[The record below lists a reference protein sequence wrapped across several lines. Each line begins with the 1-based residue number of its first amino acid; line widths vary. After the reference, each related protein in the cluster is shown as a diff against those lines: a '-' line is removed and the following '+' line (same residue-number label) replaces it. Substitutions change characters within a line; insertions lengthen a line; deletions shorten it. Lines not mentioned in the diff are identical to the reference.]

1 MNIWRVLQQ
10 SALGRNVPLSFR
22 QILLFSFF
30 IVVALLAGALS
41 HTLVSIQNLTKA
53 NEQFP
58 TQALSIA
65 NEAHEIQSL
74 SINLERSAR
83 QYLVLFDSNS
93 RQNLMDNLNQ
103 SKQLSYKLALESPN
117 QLGPLINNW
126 QDIAQHAIDRTL
138 KTSPNSPIDSSLW
151 QSFTELGNINTQI
164 NQATQNLLEERNQ
177 KLTQHTQDQ
186 RQILIETGITVVILT
201 LGFSGLL
208 GIWLSASIK
217 QVATAI
223 DSLGTSTS
231 QNHPIVLGGAKDI
244 RQLAERLEELR
255 QRLKALEEDK
265 EIFLR
270 QISHEL
276 KTPLAN
282 IREGVALISE
292 QVVGPTTPK
301 QMEILTILKENSLD
315 LQTRIESL
323 LQYQSLVFQQ
333 KRQPPKPVSLD
344 QTINSWVQR
353 HRLLLEQQDIHF
365 EYSSNPY
372 WLSLTQEDLELIFGN
387 LMTNALR
394 FSSKGGTIKI
404 LTKIESS
411 CLLLDCIDYGLG
423 IAPEDKHKIFDPF
436 YQGQRQPPTAKRGSG
451 VGLSIVKNL
460 LTTLGGSIEL
470 LDSQEGAHFQ
480 VRFPLQLAHPHP

>member
-1 MNIWRVLQQ
+1 M
-10 SALGRNVPLSFR
+10 
-22 QILLFSFF
+22 
-30 IVVALLAGALS
+30 VALLAGALS
-41 HTLVSIQNLTKA
+41 HTLVSIQNITKA

-93 RQNLMDNLNQ
+93 RQSLVDNLNQ
-103 SKQLSYKLALESPN
+103 SKQLTKKLALESPN
-117 QLGPLINNW
+117 QLGPLIDKW
-126 QDIAQHAIDRTL
+126 QNVAQHAVDQTL
-138 KTSPNSPIDSSLW
+138 AISPNSPIDGSLW
-151 QSFTELGNINTQI
+151 PSFTELGNINVLI
-164 NQATQNLLEERNQ
+164 NYATQNLLEDRNHT
-177 KLTQHTQDQ
+177 LTQHTQEQ
-186 RQILIETGITVVILT
+186 RQSLMVTGATVVILA

-217 QVATAI
+217 QVAKAI
-223 DSLGTSTS
+223 DSLGTVTS
-231 QNHPIVLGGAKDI
+231 QNQPIVLGGAKDI
-244 RQLAERLEELR
+244 RQLAERLEDLR

-301 QMEILTILKENSLD
+301 QTEILNILKENSLD
-315 LQTRIESL
+315 LQNRIESL
-323 LQYQSLVFQQ
+323 LQYQSLVFQK
-333 KRQPPKPVSLD
+333 KRQPPKPISLD
-344 QTINSWVQR
+344 HTINSWIQR
-353 HRLLLEQQDIHF
+353 HRLLLEQQNIHF
-365 EYSSNPY
+365 EYSGNPY
-372 WLSLTQEDLELIFGN
+372 WLSLTPEDLDLIFGN

-394 FSSKGGTIKI
+394 FSPKGGTIKI
-404 LTKIESS
+404 LTRVESPY
-411 CLLLDCIDYGLG
+411 LLLDCIDDGLG
-423 IAPEDKHKIFDPF
+423 IAPEDKNKIFDPF
-436 YQGQRQPPTAKRGSG
+436 FQGQRQPPTAKKGSG

-460 LTTLGGSIEL
+460 LSTLGGSIDL
-470 LDSQEGAHFQ
+470 LDSPEGAHFQ

>member
-1 MNIWRVLQQ
+1 MDIWRTLQQ
-10 SALGRNVPLSFR
+10 SALGRSVPLSFR
-22 QILLFSFF
+22 QILLFSFL
-30 IVVALLAGALS
+30 VVITLLAGALS
-41 HTLVSIQNLTKA
+41 HTLVSIQNTTKA
-53 NEQFP
+53 YEQFP

-65 NEAHEIQSL
+65 NEAHEVQSL

-83 QYLVLFDSNS
+83 QYLVLFDANS
-93 RQNLMDNLNQ
+93 RQSLTDNLKQ
-103 SKQLSYKLALESPN
+103 SKQLTQKLALESPD
-117 QLGPLINNW
+117 QLGALIENW
-126 QDIAQHAIDRTL
+126 QSIAQQAIDRTL
-138 KTSPNSPIDSSLW
+138 SIAPNSPIDSSLW
-151 QSFTELGNINTQI
+151 QSFTELGNINAQI
-164 NQATQNLLEERNQ
+164 NKTTQNLLEERNQ
-177 KLTQHTQDQ
+177 KLTQHTQEQ
-186 RQILIETGITVVILT
+186 RQSLIETGAIVVILA

-208 GIWLSASIK
+208 GLWLSSSIK
-217 QVATAI
+217 QVANAI
-223 DSLGTSTS
+223 DSLGTVTG

-244 RQLAERLEELR
+244 RQLAERLEDLR

-301 QMEILTILKENSLD
+301 QTEILNILKENSLD
-315 LQTRIESL
+315 LQSRIESL
-323 LQYQSLVFQQ
+323 LQYQSLVFQK
-333 KRQPPKPVSLD
+333 KRQSPKPISLD
-344 QTINSWVQR
+344 HTIHSWVQR
-353 HRLLLEQQDIHF
+353 HRLLLEQQNIHF
-365 EYSSNPY
+365 EYSSKPY
-372 WLSLTQEDLELIFGN
+372 WLSLTPEDLDLIFGN

-404 LTKIESS
+404 LTRIESPY
-411 CLLLDCIDYGLG
+411 LLLDCIDYGLG

-460 LTTLGGSIEL
+460 LTTLGGSIDL
-470 LDSQEGAHFQ
+470 LDSPEGAHFQ